1 MKRQPRWM
9 KSVIET
15 SKTDLPQMPWAA
27 RKTPPAPV
35 LKSVKTAA

>member
-27 RKTPPAPV
+27 RKTAAAPALKPV
-35 LKSVKTAA
+35 KAAA